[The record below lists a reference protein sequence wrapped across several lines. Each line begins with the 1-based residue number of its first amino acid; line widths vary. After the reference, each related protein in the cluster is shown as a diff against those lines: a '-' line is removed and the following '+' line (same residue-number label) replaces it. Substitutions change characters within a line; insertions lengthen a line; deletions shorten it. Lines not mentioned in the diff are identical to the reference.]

1 MNFLVSSVALV
12 DINNTGGGFDQS
24 FLPGSDT
31 KGVGFIFPLIVWC
44 RLRLFLWWSAQSPFL
59 WMRWLSIS
67 AGILGGAHPW
77 DLHTH
82 LCEGSHTHTHTFT
95 HVHILTH
102 TCAELLFRIQ
112 SKHLH
117 SEAPL
122 YLCWASSSN
131 LNVWEATPGK
141 FLLTFAE
148 KSLVKE

>member
-31 KGVGFIFPLIVWC
+31 KGVGFIFPLTVYADFVC
-44 RLRLFLWWSAQSPFL
+44 SYGDRHQSPFL

-77 DLHTH
+77 DLHAH
-82 LCEGSHTHTHTFT
+82 LCEGSHTHVHT
-95 HVHILTH
+95 HVHVLTH
-102 TCAELLFRIQ
+102 TCAELLSRIQ

-122 YLCWASSSN
+122 YLCWASSST